1 MRIFFSWLLLLISS
15 VFVFTV
21 SVFAQDQPTDSLAIV
36 KAVEKMK
43 MPRASG
49 LIIPGMLISYG
60 AISLLGH
67 TEVRSLDFTTQ
78 AELQEDHPTFAF
90 KIDNV
95 TRYVPAIAVYVLDLV
110 GVRAKNNIKDRTG
123 MLILSVGLVT
133 GSVGATKILVN
144 RLRPNGADNRSF
156 PSGHTA
162 LAFMTAEFLNQEYK
176 EQSVWFSIGG
186 YALATG
192 TGVLRLYN
200 NAHWFSDVVAGAGF
214 GMLSTKISYWV
225 YPALK
230 RKFFK
235 NKPVSM
241 VFSPSYQNGN
251 AGFNFNYQF

>member
-1 MRIFFSWLLLLISS
+1 MKLLFTWLLL
-15 VFVFTV
+15 FTV
-21 SVFAQDQPTDSLAIV
+21 PVFLFNVPAFAQTQPTDSLAIV

-67 TEVRSLDFTTQ
+67 TEVRSLDYTTQ

-90 KIDNV
+90 KIDNY
-95 TRYVPAIAVYVLDLV
+95 TRYVPAIAVYGLDLV
-110 GVRAKNNIKDRTG
+110 GVRAKNNVKDRTG
-123 MLILSVGLVT
+123 MLLLSFGLVT
-133 GSVGATKILVN
+133 SSVGVTKILTH
-144 RLRPNGADNRSF
+144 RLRPNGADRRSF
-156 PSGHTA
+156 PSGHTS

-176 EQSVWFSIGG
+176 DQSVWYSIGG
-186 YALATG
+186 YAMATG
-192 TGVLRLYN
+192 TGILRLYN

-214 GMLSTKISYWV
+214 GMLSTKVSYWI
-225 YPALK
+225 YPSLK

-235 NKPVSM
+235 NKPGAM
-241 VFSPSYQNGN
+241 QFSPSYQEGK

>member
-1 MRIFFSWLLLLISS
+1 MMRFFAACLLL
-15 VFVFTV
+15 FTV
-21 SVFAQDQPTDSLAIV
+21 PAFAQTQPTDSLAIV

-60 AISLLGH
+60 AISLISNS
-67 TEVRSLDFTTQ
+67 EVRSLDFTTQ

-90 KIDNV
+90 KIDNY
-95 TRYVPAIAVYVLDLV
+95 TRYVPAIAVYGLDLL
-110 GVRAKNNIKDRTG
+110 GVKAKNNIKDRTG
-123 MLILSVGLVT
+123 MLLLSLGLVT
-133 GSVGATKILVN
+133 GSVGVTKIVAH
-144 RLRPNGADNRSF
+144 RTRPNGADRRSF
-156 PSGHTA
+156 PSGHTS

-176 EQSVWFSIGG
+176 DQSVWYSVGG

-214 GMLSTKISYWV
+214 GMLSTKVSYWI

-241 VFSPSYQNGN
+241 VFVPTYQEGN

>member
-1 MRIFFSWLLLLISS
+1 MRSIFTWLLL
-15 VFVFTV
+15 FTV
-21 SVFAQDQPTDSLAIV
+21 PVFLFNVPSFAQTQPTDSLAIV

-67 TEVRSLDFTTQ
+67 TEVRSLDYTTQ

-90 KIDNV
+90 KIDNY
-95 TRYVPAIAVYVLDLV
+95 TRYVPAIAVYGLDLV

-123 MLILSVGLVT
+123 MLLLSFGLVT
-133 GSVGATKILVN
+133 SSVGVTKILTH
-144 RLRPNGADNRSF
+144 RLRPNGADRRSF
-156 PSGHTA
+156 PSGHTS

-176 EQSVWFSIGG
+176 DQSVWYSIGG
-186 YALATG
+186 YAMATG
-192 TGVLRLYN
+192 TGILRLYN

-214 GMLSTKISYWV
+214 GMLSTKVSYWI
-225 YPALK
+225 YPSLK

-235 NKPVSM
+235 NKPGAM
-241 VFSPSYQNGN
+241 QFSPSYQEGK

>member
-1 MRIFFSWLLLLISS
+1 MRILLAWLLL
-15 VFVFTV
+15 VTV
-21 SVFAQDQPTDSLAIV
+21 PAFAQTQPTDSLAIV

-49 LIIPGMLISYG
+49 LIIPGMLMTYG
-60 AISLLGH
+60 AISLLGN

-90 KIDNV
+90 KIDNY
-95 TRYVPAIAVYVLDLV
+95 TRYVPAIAVYGLDLI
-110 GVRAKNNIKDRTG
+110 GVRAKNNLKDRTG
-123 MLILSVGLVT
+123 MLLLSAALVT
-133 GSVGATKILVN
+133 GSVGASKVIIHRT
-144 RLRPNGADNRSF
+144 RPNGLNNKSF

-176 EQSVWFSIGG
+176 DQSVWYSIGG

-214 GMLSTKISYWV
+214 GMLSTKVSYWV

-241 VFSPSYQNGN
+241 MVAPSYYNGQ
-251 AGFNFNYQF
+251 AGFNFNYRF

>member
-1 MRIFFSWLLLLISS
+1 MRSIFTWLLL
-15 VFVFTV
+15 FTV
-21 SVFAQDQPTDSLAIV
+21 PVFLFNVPSFAQTQPTDSLAIV

-67 TEVRSLDFTTQ
+67 TEVRSLDYTTQ

-90 KIDNV
+90 KIDNY
-95 TRYVPAIAVYVLDLV
+95 TRYVPAIAVYGLDLV
-110 GVRAKNNIKDRTG
+110 GVRAKNNVKDRTG
-123 MLILSVGLVT
+123 MLLLSFGLVT
-133 GSVGATKILVN
+133 SSVGVTKILTH
-144 RLRPNGADNRSF
+144 RLRPNGADRRSF
-156 PSGHTA
+156 PSGHTS

-176 EQSVWFSIGG
+176 DQSVWYSIGG
-186 YALATG
+186 YAMATG
-192 TGVLRLYN
+192 TGILRLYN

-214 GMLSTKISYWV
+214 GMLSTKVSYWI
-225 YPALK
+225 YPSLK

-235 NKPVSM
+235 NKPGAM
-241 VFSPSYQNGN
+241 QFSPSYQEGK

>member
-1 MRIFFSWLLLLISS
+1 MKLLYTWLLL
-15 VFVFTV
+15 FTV
-21 SVFAQDQPTDSLAIV
+21 PAFAQTQPTDSLAVV

-43 MPRASG
+43 MPRSSG
-49 LIIPGMLISYG
+49 LIIPGMLITYG
-60 AISLLGH
+60 AISFLSN

-90 KIDNV
+90 KIDNY
-95 TRYVPAIAVYVLDLV
+95 TRYVPAIAVYGLDLV
-110 GVRAKNNIKDRTG
+110 GVKAKNNIKDRTG
-123 MLILSVGLVT
+123 MLLLSVGLVT
-133 GSVGATKILVN
+133 SSVGVSKLIVH
-144 RLRPNGADNRSF
+144 RMRPNGADRRSF

-176 EQSVWFSIGG
+176 DQSVWFSIGG

-214 GMLSTKISYWV
+214 GMLSTKVSYWV
-225 YPALK
+225 YPSLK

-235 NKPVSM
+235 NKSIAM
-241 VFSPSYQNGN
+241 QFSPSYQEGK
-251 AGFNFNYQF
+251 AGFNFNYRF

>member
-1 MRIFFSWLLLLISS
+1 MRSIFTWLLL
-15 VFVFTV
+15 FTV
-21 SVFAQDQPTDSLAIV
+21 PVFLFNVPAFAQTQPTDSLAIV

-67 TEVRSLDFTTQ
+67 TEVRSLDYTTQ

-90 KIDNV
+90 KIDNY
-95 TRYVPAIAVYVLDLV
+95 TRYVPAIAVYGLDLV
-110 GVRAKNNIKDRTG
+110 GVRAKNNVKDRTG
-123 MLILSVGLVT
+123 MLLLSFGLVT
-133 GSVGATKILVN
+133 SSVGVTKILTH
-144 RLRPNGADNRSF
+144 RLRPNGADRRSF
-156 PSGHTA
+156 PSGHTS

-176 EQSVWFSIGG
+176 DQSVWYSIGG
-186 YALATG
+186 YAMATG
-192 TGVLRLYN
+192 TGILRLYN

-214 GMLSTKISYWV
+214 GMLSTKVSYWI
-225 YPALK
+225 YPSLK

-235 NKPVSM
+235 NKPGAM
-241 VFSPSYQNGN
+241 QFSPSYQEGK

>member
-1 MRIFFSWLLLLISS
+1 MRSLFTWLLL
-15 VFVFTV
+15 FTV
-21 SVFAQDQPTDSLAIV
+21 PVWLFTVPVFAQTQPTDSLAVV

-60 AISLLGH
+60 AISLLGYN
-67 TEVRSLDFTTQ
+67 EVRSLDYTTQ

-90 KIDNV
+90 KIDNY
-95 TRYVPAIAVYVLDLV
+95 TRYVPAIAVYGLDLL
-110 GVRAKNNIKDRTG
+110 GVKAKNNVKDRTG
-123 MLILSVGLVT
+123 MLLLSFGLVT
-133 GSVGATKILVN
+133 SSVGVTKILAH
-144 RLRPNGADNRSF
+144 RLRPNGADRRSF
-156 PSGHTA
+156 PSGHTS

-176 EQSVWFSIGG
+176 DQSVWYSIGG
-186 YALATG
+186 YAMATG

-214 GMLSTKISYWV
+214 GILSTKVSYWI
-225 YPALK
+225 YPSLK

-235 NKPVSM
+235 NKPVAM
-241 VFSPSYQNGN
+241 QFSPSYQEGK

>member
-1 MRIFFSWLLLLISS
+1 MRSLFTWLLL
-15 VFVFTV
+15 FTV
-21 SVFAQDQPTDSLAIV
+21 PVFLFNVPSFAQTQPTDSLAIV

-67 TEVRSLDFTTQ
+67 TEVRSLDYTTQ

-90 KIDNV
+90 KIDNY
-95 TRYVPAIAVYVLDLV
+95 TRYVPAIAVYGLDLV
-110 GVRAKNNIKDRTG
+110 GVRAKNNVKDRTG
-123 MLILSVGLVT
+123 MLLLSFGLVT
-133 GSVGATKILVN
+133 SSVGVTKILTH
-144 RLRPNGADNRSF
+144 RLRPNGADRRSF
-156 PSGHTA
+156 PSGHTS

-176 EQSVWFSIGG
+176 DQSVWYSIGG
-186 YALATG
+186 YAMATG
-192 TGVLRLYN
+192 TGILRLYN

-214 GMLSTKISYWV
+214 GMLSTKVSYWI
-225 YPALK
+225 YPSLK

-235 NKPVSM
+235 NKPGAM
-241 VFSPSYQNGN
+241 QFSPSYQEGK